1 MIQDCSEVG
10 LVLNAQYIKTPWV
23 PIHIRMCEATL
34 FSHDHD
40 VCEVCS
46 VDPRGCVQV
55 QNDVQE
61 LLDRRELIV
70 TREDRGKSVCVV
82 TPVFKTKEQLV
93 ITPNNAK
100 PVRTPLVICLP
111 GPKPYASQKAIP
123 YKYECTILEDDKDMP
138 LNPPIPVSNIADSSQ
153 VLRSGRILPAMVQI
167 KASAPVKEPML
178 ERNLGKGKAVGQ
190 PSGITYEDSDEVLKL
205 IKRSEYKVVDQLL
218 QTPAKISIMSLLTNS
233 DAHR

>member
-1 MIQDCSEVG
+1 MHDYAKEHRINGEVKSIMLESRVTTPFGKDYDFICTCIHRYIHKGGCNSQEVG
-10 LVLNAQYIKTPWV
+10 
-23 PIHIRMCEATL
+23 
-34 FSHDHD
+34 
-40 VCEVCS
+40 
-46 VDPRGCVQV
+46 
-55 QNDVQE
+55 
-61 LLDRRELIV
+61 
-70 TREDRGKSVCVV
+70 
-82 TPVFKTKEQLV
+82 
-93 ITPNNAK
+93 
-100 PVRTPLVICLP
+100 PLVICLP

-138 LNPPIPVSNIADSSQ
+138 LNPLIPVSNIADSSQ